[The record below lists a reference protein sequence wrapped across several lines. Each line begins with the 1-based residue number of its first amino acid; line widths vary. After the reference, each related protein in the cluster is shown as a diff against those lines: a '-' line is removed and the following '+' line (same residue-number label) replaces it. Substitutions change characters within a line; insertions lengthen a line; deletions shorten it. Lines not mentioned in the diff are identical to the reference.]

1 MEEHKKIREDAR
13 RSAEVLRGCSV
24 GMSSF
29 LDDWGASLVISELK
43 SVGGISWVDS
53 GGLPGAT
60 GRVVAYTCGKY
71 LGVDAIPFIYLFI
84 KPISGLTRPSVPE
97 ALDAI
102 DKAGLPKDTD
112 VGDLYGHENGFF
124 VIAIDR
130 KRKFPPSVSEIETD
144 GYVISRVD
152 KSLFENMAAKASEKD
167 TTVASPR
174 LDAVVAITA
183 NISRSKAKKMIEAGL
198 VMVDYIPVAKAEK
211 SVEPGSIIS
220 TKGKR
225 RIRLVAIDGPTK
237 KGRFR
242 VTSEIIP

>member
-13 RSAEVLRGCSV
+13 RSAEGLSGCSV

-43 SVGGISWVDS
+43 SVEGISWVDS

-71 LGVDAIPFIYLFI
+71 LGVDAIPFVYLFI
-84 KPISGLTRPSVPE
+84 KPVTGLTRPSVPE

-102 DKAGLPKDTD
+102 DKAGLPKYTD

-130 KRKFPPSVSEIETD
+130 RGKFPPSVSEIETD

-152 KSLFENMAAKASEKD
+152 VSSLKKYEVVPSTKE

-183 NISRSKAKKMIEAGL
+183 NISRSKAKKMIEARL

-211 SVEPGSIIS
+211 PVEPGSIIS

-225 RIRLVAIDGPTK
+225 RIRLIAIDGPTK